1 MMNMKMKLVSILML
15 LLGILPV
22 YSRHI
27 SFRMKGTFQH
37 GCARMPSI
45 TRVGAD
51 YENGT
56 MTVNIQKYSGLVWVY
71 IKDVSENVI
80 KLAAANI
87 NEKGM
92 VEVDISNLDSGDYTI
107 DVVLEDRTYT
117 GKVVLLAQ

>member
-1 MMNMKMKLVSILML
+1 MKLVSILML

-45 TRVGAD
+45 TRVGED

-117 GKVVLLAQ
+117 GKLVLLAQ

>member
-1 MMNMKMKLVSILML
+1 MMNMKIKLVSILML

-27 SFRMKGTFQH
+27 SFRVKGTFQH

-117 GKVVLLAQ
+117 GKLVLLAQ

>member
-1 MMNMKMKLVSILML
+1 MKMKLVSILML

-107 DVVLEDRTYT
+107 DVVLADRTYT
-117 GKVVLLAQ
+117 GKLVLLAQ

>member
-1 MMNMKMKLVSILML
+1 
-15 LLGILPV
+15 
-22 YSRHI
+22 
-27 SFRMKGTFQH
+27 
-37 GCARMPSI
+37 MPSI

-80 KLAAANI
+80 KLSAANI
-87 NEKGM
+87 NENGM

>member
-1 MMNMKMKLVSILML
+1 MNMKIKLVSILML

-87 NEKGM
+87 NEKGI

-117 GKVVLLAQ
+117 GKLVLLAQ

>member
-1 MMNMKMKLVSILML
+1 MMNMKIKLVSILML

-37 GCARMPSI
+37 GCARRPSI

-92 VEVDISNLDSGDYTI
+92 VEFDISNLDSGDYTI

-117 GKVVLLAQ
+117 GKLVLLAQ